1 MAGLEKGRVPPYN
14 KGCYLRKRRQIMPIL
29 TEIIENL
36 PDSESVRNFLGSLT
50 LQRVIPTL
58 AILIIGIL
66 VIRVLLQL
74 FDKVLQGS
82 RLEKA
87 SYGMLRTFMRVALY
101 FILALLMAAQLG
113 LDVTSLIAVVSVI
126 SLAFTLAVQGALT
139 NVVGGITLLSTHPFS
154 AGDFVEIGETSGTV
168 LEVGVAYTKLLT
180 PDNKTVSIPN
190 SAASQAQITNF
201 SVSGTRRV
209 EFQISVEYGSDMEA
223 VKAAL
228 LRASNVPTSLFTPA
242 PFVGLRTYGDSAIT
256 YVLHVWTAA
265 SDYWTTYY
273 AVNEAVAREFE
284 AAGIVMTYPHLNVH
298 LDNLPNS

>member
-1 MAGLEKGRVPPYN
+1 
-14 KGCYLRKRRQIMPIL
+14 MPIL
-29 TEIIENL
+29 TEIIGNL

-58 AILIIGIL
+58 VILIIGIL

-168 LEVGVAYTKLLT
+168 LEVGVTYTKLLT

-209 EFQISVEYGSDMEA
+209 EFQISVEYGSDMET

-228 LRASNVPTSLFTPA
+228 LRAANVPTSLFTPA

-256 YVLHVWTAA
+256 YVLHVWTAS
-265 SDYWTTYY
+265 SDYWATYY
-273 AVNEAVAREFE
+273 AVNEAISQEFE
-284 AAGIVMTYPHLNVH
+284 ASGITMTYPHLNVH

>member
-1 MAGLEKGRVPPYN
+1 
-14 KGCYLRKRRQIMPIL
+14 MPIL
-29 TEIIENL
+29 TEMIGNL

-58 AILIIGIL
+58 VILIIGIL

-168 LEVGVAYTKLLT
+168 LEVGVTYTKLLT

-190 SAASQAQITNF
+190 SVASQAQITNF
-201 SVSGTRRV
+201 TVSGTRRV
-209 EFQISVEYGSDMEA
+209 EFQISVEYGSDMET

-228 LRASNVPTSLFTPA
+228 LRAANVPTSLFTPA

-256 YVLHVWTAA
+256 YVLHVWTAS
-265 SDYWTTYY
+265 SDYWATYY
-273 AVNEAVAREFE
+273 AVNEAISREFE
-284 AAGIVMTYPHLNVH
+284 ASGITMTYPHLNVH